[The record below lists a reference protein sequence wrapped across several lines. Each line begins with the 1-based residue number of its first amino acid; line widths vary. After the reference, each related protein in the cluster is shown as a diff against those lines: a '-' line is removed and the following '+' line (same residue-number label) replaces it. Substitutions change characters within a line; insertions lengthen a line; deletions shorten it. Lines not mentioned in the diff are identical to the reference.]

1 MNTPFFHIES
11 GTVRFWVEID
21 GRPVGASIGK
31 ETLHY
36 RYKADMRDDDPLRTF
51 EANVAEIEAAVRR
64 RLAAGAFEPVMLH
77 DADVRAT
84 PRV

>member
-1 MNTPFFHIES
+1 MNTPFFHVES

-36 RYKADMRDDDPLRTF
+36 RYKPDRSDDDPLLTY
-51 EANVAEIEAAVRR
+51 EANAAEIAAAVRR
-64 RLAAGAFEPVMLH
+64 RHAGGAFEPVMLR
-77 DADVRAT
+77 DADVRGA
-84 PRV
+84 PRG